1 ISIVIIPRP
10 LAAQGAATLQDDL
23 LKMFK
28 LATTDTDSSGLTVT
42 NPGTV
47 LVVKKGGIR
56 AYPPTDKVLIPNTYK
71 DGAVHAPSSMIKKVW
86 NFKDRGQG
94 ADNSR
99 LLPIETKVYM
109 IKMAVDAKNDKITV
123 NLIECDACNNVQ
135 QPSSYL
141 AQVAFQFAKGYLQ
154 SAAPDQVADQIN
166 ALLAN
171 DNSGDAQNQGGGQDQ
186 GGAQGGGQGGGQQQ
200 QAAPDP
206 PKDPVSIDKGQNEDQ
221 VVAALGKPDKVVNL
235 GAKKL
240 YIYKDMKI
248 TFIAG
253 KVVDVQ

>member
-1 ISIVIIPRP
+1 MGKKLSLLLAAAAFIS
-10 LAAQGAATLQDDL
+10 LACFSKAAAAQGTLQDDL

-47 LVVKKGGIR
+47 LVSKKGGVR
-56 AYPPTDKVLIPNTYK
+56 GYPPTDKVLIPNTYK
-71 DGAVHAPSSMIKKVW
+71 DGTVHAPSSMIKKVW

-99 LLPIETKVYM
+99 LLPIDTKVYM
-109 IKMAVDAKNDKITV
+109 IKMSVDAKNDKITV
-123 NLIECDACNNVQ
+123 NIIECDSCNNVQ

-141 AQVAFQFAKGYLQ
+141 AQIAFQFAKGFLQ

-171 DNSGDAQNQGGGQDQ
+171 DNSADAQNQGQGGGQDQ

-200 QAAPDP
+200 APPPDP
-206 PKDPVSIDKGQNEDQ
+206 PKDPVSIDKGQTEDQ
-221 VVAALGKPDKVVNL
+221 VVSALGKP
-235 GAKKL
+235 
-240 YIYKDMKI
+240 
-248 TFIAG
+248 
-253 KVVDVQ
+253 